1 MSSAEV
7 IEGGLQATVQD
18 YPGRRGML
26 SKGFFPAGPMD
37 HFAHRAA
44 NLLVG
49 NPESA
54 ATLEITLGNFRI
66 RFDEE
71 ATVAVCGA
79 EAPVTIGGEAV
90 ALWES
95 HRVAPGAEVSIGIA
109 PVRGFRLYLA
119 VAGGFDVPEL
129 FGSRATYTMG
139 ALGGFEGRSLQQ
151 GDRLPIGERERRRRR
166 AAASGRSA
174 IPAHTRQ
181 WEVRAMRGP
190 AGGAGLPHRGGHG
203 RRCSAASGRS
213 TGTRTAP
220 GSASNRT
227 SSSGRRQS
235 GGIAGGHPSNILDN
249 SYPVGA
255 INVNGDLPVIL
266 GPDGPTAGGFV
277 VAATVIHADFW
288 KIGQF
293 RPVGDTVRFREVTID
308 EAIDGR
314 PRARRDSLGE
324 SSLEAADGANDQVD
338 AARGRSTGG
347 RTRRPIR
354 TSTRATW

>member
-1 MSSAEV
+1 VRSATVVESG
-7 IEGGLQATVQD
+7 IQTTVQD

-26 SKGFFPAGPMD
+26 AQGFFPAGPMD

-49 NPESA
+49 NPDTA

-66 RFDEE
+66 RFDEG

-79 EAPVTIGGEAV
+79 EAPLAVDGEEV
-90 ALWES
+90 GLWER
-95 HRVAPGAEVSIGIA
+95 HRVTPGAEVSIGIA
-109 PVRGFRLYLA
+109 PVRGFRFYLA
-119 VAGGFDVPEL
+119 VAGGIDVPAL

-139 ALGGFEGRSLQQ
+139 ALGGLEGRSLQQ
-151 GDRLPIGERERRRRR
+151 GDRLSLGESDGNGAGRRFRRD
-166 AAASGRSA
+166 A

-190 AGGAGLPHRGGHG
+190 QAAPDFFTEADMEAFFG
-203 RRCSAASGRS
+203 REWSVDRN
-213 TGTRTAP
+213 
-220 GSASNRT
+220 SNRT
-227 SSSGRRQS
+227 GIRLESHKFEWARQS

-255 INVNGDLPVIL
+255 VNVNGDLPVIL

-308 EAIDGR
+308 EAIDAE
-314 PRARRDSLGE
+314 RALVDSLSE
-324 SSLEAADGANDQVD
+324 ASLEI
-338 AARGRSTGG
+338 S
-347 RTRRPIR
+347 
-354 TSTRATW
+354 